1 MEDKKIGFTI
11 GKFAPFHKGHEFLIE
26 TGLKD
31 MDESRVE
38 NEIQNAGVQ
47 KGVAVIASHMNYGLY
62 RVENEGNC
70 PRDAFRICR
79 LLGLQSDVMNLL
91 DEQD

>member
-1 MEDKKIGFTI
+1 M
-11 GKFAPFHKGHEFLIE
+11 
-26 TGLKD
+26 
-31 MDESRVE
+31 
-38 NEIQNAGVQ
+38 Q

>member
-1 MEDKKIGFTI
+1 
-11 GKFAPFHKGHEFLIE
+11 
-26 TGLKD
+26 
-31 MDESRVE
+31 MDESKVE
-38 NEIQNAGVQ
+38 NEIQNAGMQ

-79 LLGLQSDVMNLL
+79 LILGLQSRCVMNLL